1 MRRSTRRLMLRS
13 QTLRRLTPV
22 RLDELALVVGGGS
35 KKHGNGNNSEADSTA
50 CEDTLS
56 NTSKYC

>member
-1 MRRSTRRLMLRS
+1 MRRSTRKLMLRC

-22 RLDELALVVGGGS
+22 RLDELALVAGGGG
-35 KKHGNGNNSEADSTA
+35 KNHGNGNNSVTDSTS

-56 NTSKYC
+56 ATSKYC